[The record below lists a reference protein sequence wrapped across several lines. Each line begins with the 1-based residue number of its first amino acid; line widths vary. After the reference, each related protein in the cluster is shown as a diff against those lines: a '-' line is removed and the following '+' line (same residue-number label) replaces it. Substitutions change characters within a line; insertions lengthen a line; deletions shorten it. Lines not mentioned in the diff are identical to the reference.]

1 MLGNFKRH
9 ERKEKRK
16 SKIFEKTRLVEEKKK
31 DAHVQSFI
39 LSLFFFFL
47 NFLIP
52 IFLIKKL
59 FFSLKKK
66 KFMHSGRECNNTHYN
81 IVLSSALG
89 ASNVDAAKAKVVAF
103 ILVLLLLLLLFA
115 LRIWENYRLRL
126 CVVTDIKGGELG
138 LFGNF
143 GAFQFHWFGVIRKG
157 DDLSDTARNFCA
169 FSFSTSNFHS

>member
-1 MLGNFKRH
+1 
-9 ERKEKRK
+9 
-16 SKIFEKTRLVEEKKK
+16 
-31 DAHVQSFI
+31 
-39 LSLFFFFL
+39 
-47 NFLIP
+47 
-52 IFLIKKL
+52 
-59 FFSLKKK
+59 
-66 KFMHSGRECNNTHYN
+66 MHSGRECNNTHYN

-126 CVVTDIKGGELG
+126 CVVTDIKVGELG

-157 DDLSDTARNFCA
+157 DDLCQTQPVIFVLFHFQPQTFIHSTTTCLFDFTKHVVIISKNLS
-169 FSFSTSNFHS
+169 SFFGPLISMRVWSWGLSCVL